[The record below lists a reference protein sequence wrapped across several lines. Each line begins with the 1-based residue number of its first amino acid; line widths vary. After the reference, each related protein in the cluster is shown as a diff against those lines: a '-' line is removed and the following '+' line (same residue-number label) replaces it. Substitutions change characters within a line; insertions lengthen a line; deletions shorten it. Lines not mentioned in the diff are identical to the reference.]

1 MPLTKKDSSGP
12 WLYDSAT
19 GRTCAIKQPDGLED
33 YLVMMNPT
41 TGTPVDGVKATLTT
55 DMANAN
61 ADVTLTAVEYGNGGN
76 LISVTYI
83 DPSALSQSLTV
94 LVDGTAIKVYLAT
107 DGDGTVTSTAA
118 QVVAAVNAHS
128 LAGALV
134 LATYEGT
141 GAGVVEAKTV
151 ANLAGGVTGTVGVAG
166 SSFIVNSAGILYR
179 KTGAQTW
186 APVGSQ
192 SVLAFKS
199 HSTSE
204 AIAAIDMYGT
214 RHLVSAAATL
224 TCADFVAGMHF
235 SVLATAAEIISVK
248 AGASSKLV
256 VDLTALDNGDKVS
269 SAGDKYSEIEVICH
283 TDGEA
288 VVHSL
293 GGTWADGGA

>member
-12 WLYDSAT
+12 WLYDSVT
-19 GRTCAIKQPDGLED
+19 GRACAIKQPDGLDD

-55 DMANAN
+55 DMTNAN
-61 ADVTLTAVEYGNGGN
+61 ADITLTAVGYGTGGN
-76 LISVTYI
+76 QISVTYI
-83 DPSALSQSLTV
+83 DPSANSQALTV
-94 LVDGTAIKVYLAT
+94 LVDDKAIKVRLAT
-107 DGDGTVTSTAA
+107 NSGGTIASTAA
-118 QVVAAVNAHS
+118 QVVAAINAHS
-128 LAGALV
+128 LASALV
-134 LATYEGT
+134 VATYEGT
-141 GAGVVEAKTV
+141 GAGVVEAKTG

-166 SSFIVNSAGILYR
+166 SSFMANSAGILYR

-224 TCADFVAGMHF
+224 TCAEFVAGMHF

-256 VDLTALDNGDKVS
+256 LDLTALDNGDKVS
-269 SAGDKYSEIEVICH
+269 SAGDKYSEIQIVCH
-283 TDGEA
+283 TNGEA
-288 VVHSL
+288 IAYPV
-293 GGTWADGGA
+293 GGVWSDTGA

>member
-19 GRTCAIKQPDGLED
+19 GRACAIKQPDGLDD

-55 DMANAN
+55 DMTNAN
-61 ADVTLTAVEYGNGGN
+61 ADITLTAVEYGNDGN

-83 DPSALSQSLTV
+83 DPSAISQPLTV
-94 LVDGTAIKVYLAT
+94 LVDGTAIKVHLAT

-134 LATYEGT
+134 LAAYEGT
-141 GAGVVEAKTV
+141 GVGVVEAKTI
-151 ANLAGGVTGTVGVAG
+151 AYLAGGVSCTAGVAG
-166 SSFIVNSAGILYR
+166 SSLMVNSAGILYR

-186 APVGSQ
+186 APAASQ
-192 SVLAFKS
+192 SVLAFES

-224 TCADFVAGMHF
+224 TCAEFVAGMHF

-256 VDLTALDNGDKVS
+256 FDLTALDNGDKVS
-269 SAGDKYSEIEVICH
+269 SAGDKYSEIQIVCH

-288 VVHSL
+288 IAYPV
-293 GGTWADGGA
+293 GGVWSDTGA